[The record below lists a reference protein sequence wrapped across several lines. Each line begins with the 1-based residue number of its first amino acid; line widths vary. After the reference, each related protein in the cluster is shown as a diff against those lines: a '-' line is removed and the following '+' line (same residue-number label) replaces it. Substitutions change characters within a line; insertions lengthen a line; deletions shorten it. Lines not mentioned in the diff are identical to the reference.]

1 MTSKERDFLL
11 LLMAPS
17 SGDDVEAYRAA
28 LRAWVEGEPEPEK
41 P

>member
-1 MTSKERDFLL
+1 MTSEERDFLL

-17 SGDDVEAYRAA
+17 SGDDVAAYRAA
-28 LRAWVEGEPEPEK
+28 LEAWNEGDPEPEK